1 MKKAIAVS
9 HILSWINLVVSGGLV
24 LLALISM
31 LVYPGGGIQFIISA
45 VLIGCTTLHSYAA
58 MQLRKRIINPNIPLN
73 NQTPVGVRIMGY
85 IALFFSIMLFSQSIY
100 MLQNTQDLLKQVQF
114 PKEMKNVDIKGFVRG
129 VGFFMLV
136 FSFSVIVNVSLNLRF
151 LKSYIIIRNNDNP
164 Q

>member
-9 HILSWINLVVSGGLV
+9 NVLSWINLIVSGGLV
-24 LLALISM
+24 LLALLSM
-31 LVYPGGGIQFIISA
+31 LVYPGGGVQFIISA
-45 VLIGCTTLHSYAA
+45 VLIGCITLHSYAA
-58 MQLRKRIINPNIPLN
+58 LQLRKSIINPNIPLN
-73 NQTPVGVRIMGY
+73 NQTSVGIRVMGY

-136 FSFSVIVNVSLNLRF
+136 FSFSVILNVIMNFRF
-151 LKSYIIIRNNDNP
+151 LKGYIISS
-164 Q
+164 QKES